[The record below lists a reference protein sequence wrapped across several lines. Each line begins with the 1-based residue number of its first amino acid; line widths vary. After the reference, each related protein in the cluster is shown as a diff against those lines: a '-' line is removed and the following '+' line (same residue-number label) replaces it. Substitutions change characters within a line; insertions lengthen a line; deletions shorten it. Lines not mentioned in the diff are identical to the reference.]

1 MGCLLRYMDEQGLVS
16 VKGQVA
22 AHIQSAD
29 ELVLSELIFQG
40 AFKVRGGWADTCFQH
55 ALFMAATLAAPACLS
70 WIRR

>member
-40 AFKVRGGWADTCFQH
+40 AFKVWGGRVK
-55 ALFMAATLAAPACLS
+55 TLYSARSVHGGKSGCT
-70 WIRR
+70 